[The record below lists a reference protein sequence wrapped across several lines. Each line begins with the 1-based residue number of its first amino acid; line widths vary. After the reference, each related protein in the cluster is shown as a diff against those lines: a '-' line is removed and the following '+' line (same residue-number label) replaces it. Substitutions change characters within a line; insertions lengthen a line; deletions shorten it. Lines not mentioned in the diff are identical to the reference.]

1 MSWTILTKMYIKYI
15 FFSYW
20 DKNVAHL
27 LRFHRYLRKK
37 NFLASYDTIPFT
49 KCRIRVSNYLKRM
62 FSTKKN
68 YWIPSIFNNSF
79 KTNYKRQGHPRNCS
93 SSICTFDN
101 CEIQFKNEIHLW
113 FSCYMCYCISTNI
126 CCWSTGCHQVRSEF
140 YIESTLEQWISFMSL
155 LLACGNFEK

>member
-1 MSWTILTKMYIKYI
+1 MYIKYI
-15 FFSYW
+15 FFSFW

-37 NFLASYDTIPFT
+37 NFLASYDTIPST

-140 YIESTLEQWISFMSL
+140 YIESTLEQCISFMSL